1 MAVRLAEVTTEP
13 IDPLRLLGLVTRASC
28 GAQCLFVGTVRD
40 NDLGAVGEVVG
51 LDYTCHPSAN
61 TRIGQIIA
69 AEVVKLDPGEQCDIA
84 AVHRVGR
91 LAVGEAA
98 FVVAVSS
105 PHRELAFKL
114 CEQVVDAVKAQL
126 PIWKQ
131 QFEADGSSTWS
142 GLDSTPGDNR

>member
-1 MAVRLAEVTTEP
+1 MAVRLAEVTADP
-13 IDPLRLLGLVTRASC
+13 IDVSRLLGLVTRASC
-28 GAQCLFVGTVRD
+28 GAQSLFVGTVRD

-69 AEVVKLDPGEQCDIA
+69 EEVAKLDPDAQCDVA
-84 AVHRVGR
+84 AVHRIGR

-105 PHRELAFKL
+105 PHRKLAFEL

-131 QFEADGSSTWS
+131 QFEVDGRSSWS
-142 GLDSTPGDNR
+142 GLDSTPGGV